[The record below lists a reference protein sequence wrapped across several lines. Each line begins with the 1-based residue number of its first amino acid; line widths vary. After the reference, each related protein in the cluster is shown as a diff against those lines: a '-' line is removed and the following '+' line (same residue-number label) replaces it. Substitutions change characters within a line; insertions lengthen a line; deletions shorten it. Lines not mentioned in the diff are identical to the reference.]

1 MKKLLRAFIF
11 SLSTIAFFT
20 SVQAMTVGTD
30 SPKIRVTV
38 KSGETTS
45 GVIKVNNGGN
55 KPVKVNAYISDWVY
69 QPQGDGNKNF
79 LPAATTPLSCAKW
92 LNIHP
97 MEFELYPDEI
107 RSINYTITVPAEST
121 GGHYAVIFFETDMGV
136 QEVKGMNVKVKGRV
150 GSLVYVESEGH
161 VNRLGD
167 VTDLKVTLPNKAEPL
182 KIEVSFANKGN
193 VDVTAKGTFHII
205 DQTGNIFV
213 RDKLEE
219 MYTLPGD
226 QIKSVTSWSGNLEK
240 GEYDLILTYD
250 LGNNQSITKETKLS
264 IP

>member
-1 MKKLLRAFIF
+1 MKKSFSFFIALFIF
-11 SLSTIAFFT
+11 SSFV

-30 SPKIRVTV
+30 SPKIRLTV
-38 KSGETTS
+38 KPGETAS

-55 KPVKVNAYISDWVY
+55 KPVKVNASISDWVY

-107 RSINYTITVPAEST
+107 RSINYTITVPADAV
-121 GGHYAVIFFETDMGV
+121 GGHYAVVFFETDMGV
-136 QEVKGMNVKVKGRV
+136 QEIKGMNVKVKGRV
-150 GSLVYVESEGH
+150 GSLIYVESDGNVMRQGE
-161 VNRLGD
+161 
-167 VTDLKVTLPNKAEPL
+167 VTNLNVSPPSKGEPL
-182 KIEVSFANKGN
+182 KIEVAFANKGN
-193 VDVTAKGTFHII
+193 VDLIAKGTFHVI
-205 DQTGNIFV
+205 DSAGNIFV
-213 RDKLEE
+213 RDKLTEI
-219 MYTLPGD
+219 YTLPGD
-226 QIKSVTSWSGNLEK
+226 QVKSVTTWSGNLEK

-250 LGNNQSITKETKLS
+250 LGNNQSIIQETKLN